1 MESDTNILIEILF
14 EYLKW
19 WQSLENGM
27 WKSKN
32 PFLLLFQLCSLEF
45 PRFFQVERLHTC
57 GGKEWNE
64 QYELAL
70 GVFQQMQ
77 ANIWSDVLMLT
88 RPFC

>member
-19 WQSLENGM
+19 WQYLENGM

-32 PFLLLFQLCSLEF
+32 PFLLLFQ
-45 PRFFQVERLHTC
+45 VERLHSC

-64 QYELAL
+64 QYE
-70 GVFQQMQ
+70 
-77 ANIWSDVLMLT
+77 
-88 RPFC
+88 